1 MSQIND
7 GMNEI
12 LEHNWSKVQIVNQT
26 LSYSNSQQD
35 LLARADA
42 ALYRAQEKGRDRLEV
57 VIGTGA

>member
-42 ALYRAQEKGRDRLEV
+42 ALYRAKEKGRDRLEV